1 MQRINKRGTAV
12 KSTVKGKIKSLPVVQ
27 RDYKSKVPTCTTS
40 LYNKKT
46 KCYNKNK
53 CAVYGI
59 VQYSTLQ
66 LWQIYER

>member
-1 MQRINKRGTAV
+1 MLADCT
-12 KSTVKGKIKSLPVVQ
+12 KGFLKIKSRKAKCQ
-27 RDYKSKVPTCTTS
+27 KVLQVCTT
-40 LYNKKT
+40 T
-46 KCYNKNK
+46 CYNTNNK

>member
-1 MQRINKRGTAV
+1 MY
-12 KSTVKGKIKSLPVVQ
+12 
-27 RDYKSKVPTCTTS
+27 YKSVQQ
-40 LYNKKT
+40 KT
-46 KCYNKNK
+46 KCYNKIK

>member
-1 MQRINKRGTAV
+1 MYY
-12 KSTVKGKIKSLPVVQ
+12 STNYVQ
-27 RDYKSKVPTCTTS
+27 Q
-40 LYNKKT
+40 KT